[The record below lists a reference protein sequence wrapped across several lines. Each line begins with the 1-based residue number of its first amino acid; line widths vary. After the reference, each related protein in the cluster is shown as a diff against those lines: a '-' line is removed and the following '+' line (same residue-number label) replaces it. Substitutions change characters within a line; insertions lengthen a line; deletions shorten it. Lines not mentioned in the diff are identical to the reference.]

1 MVILP
6 PAIERKTVPPE
17 QFDSKENRRRSVAA
31 ALQNMDLSQ
40 AQKARLEEA
49 LAQDLAELEQLGRQL
64 SLCRRRTG
72 LLEQV
77 LENISEGIAVTD
89 PQGCIEMVNNPF
101 CGLTGL
107 DREQLRGEYINRL
120 NGHKEAEENFALIF
134 EALEKDGCWG
144 GEMSHQRSDGHQ
156 FHQWLSVSRMGRD
169 NGRLVWALRDIS
181 QIKSSEEQAAYLAYH
196 DSLTGLP
203 NRRLFNDRLE
213 VAIAT
218 ASRKKQRL
226 ALLFLDLDN
235 FKNVND
241 GLGHAAGDELLQET
255 ARRLRG
261 KVRDE
266 DTVARLGGDE
276 FILLL
281 VGIQE
286 PEYAAVVSQRILDD
300 LAKPFRLRGRQFYLS
315 ASVGITISPDDGSEA
330 EALVSNA
337 DMAMYRAK
345 SAGRNNY
352 KLFTPALNEKV
363 QRRMCL
369 ETALRQAIG
378 NQEFLVHY
386 QPKVELAQGRV
397 VGMEALVRWERPGH
411 GLVSPNEFIPLAED
425 TGQIVAIGRWVL
437 EQACRQAKTWHDQ
450 GHHDLAVSVNLS
462 PRQFQ
467 QKDLVPMVTETLGA
481 SGLDAASLELEVTES
496 MVMSSVDDAIVTLG
510 QLTDLGVRLSMD
522 DFGKGYSNLYYLKHF
537 PMDTLKIDRSFV
549 RDVAT
554 QRDDASI
561 VDTIINMSRSLGL
574 KVIAEGVEDTD
585 QLRFLRERSCDQ
597 MQGFLFSRPLPS
609 EQISQMLAS
618 GTRLH

>member
-1 MVILP
+1 M
-6 PAIERKTVPPE
+6 PPE
-17 QFDSKENRRRSVAA
+17 QFDSESNLRRVSDAIR
-31 ALQNMDLSQ
+31 QMDLNP
-40 AQKARLEEA
+40 AQRARLEDA
-49 LAQDLAELEQLGRQL
+49 VAQDLANLERLGRQL
-64 SLCRRRTG
+64 SLCRQRTG

-77 LENISEGIAVTD
+77 LENISEGVAVTD
-89 PQGCIEMVNNPF
+89 GQGCIEMVNSPF

-107 DREQLRGEYINRL
+107 GRERLKGEYINRL
-120 NGHKEAEENFALIF
+120 NGHKEAKDNFALIF
-134 EALEKDGCWG
+134 AALEKDGAWG
-144 GEMSHQRSDGHQ
+144 GETVHQRSDGHQ
-156 FHQWLSVSRMGRD
+156 FHQWLSVARMGSGD
-169 NGRLVWALRDIS
+169 GRLVWALRDIS

-196 DSLTGLP
+196 DSLTSLP

-218 ASRKKQRL
+218 AARKQQRL
-226 ALLFLDLDN
+226 ALLYLDLDN
-235 FKNVND
+235 FKQVND

-276 FILLL
+276 FVLLL

-286 PEYAAVVSQRILDD
+286 PEYAAVVAQRVLDD
-300 LAKPFRLRGRQFYLS
+300 LANPYRLRGRRFYLS
-315 ASVGITISPDDGSEA
+315 ASVGITMFPDDGSEA
-330 EALVSNA
+330 EALLSNA

-352 KLFTPALNEKV
+352 KLFTPALNDQV
-363 QRRMCL
+363 QRRMSL

-378 NQEFLVHY
+378 NHEFLVHY

-411 GLVSPNEFIPLAED
+411 GLVNPGEFIPLAED

-437 EQACRQAKTWHDQ
+437 EQACRQAKAWHDS
-450 GHHDLAVSVNLS
+450 GHHDLVVSVNLS

-481 SGLDAASLELEVTES
+481 SGLDAGNLELEVTES

-510 QLTDLGVRLSMD
+510 ELSDLGLRLSMD

-609 EQISQMLAS
+609 DQISNMLAS